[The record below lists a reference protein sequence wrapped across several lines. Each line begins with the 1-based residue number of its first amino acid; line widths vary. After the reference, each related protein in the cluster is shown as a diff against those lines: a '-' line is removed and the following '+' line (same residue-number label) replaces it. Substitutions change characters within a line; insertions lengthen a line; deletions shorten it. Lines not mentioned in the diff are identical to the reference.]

1 VKPAAAWHVYTGTG
15 QPRTDVDLRTDL
27 PEPPPWRSFR
37 GGPAL
42 STPDGEEHDNSRRIG
57 APGADT
63 AYPADR
69 HEIDMVNAALLL
81 RRPLL
86 VTGGP
91 GTGKTSLA
99 FRVARELSLGPV
111 LTWPI
116 TSSSKLRQ
124 DGLYEYDAIGR
135 VNANSAKASGVT
147 DEPTDIGNFIHLGP
161 LGTALLPFEL
171 PRVLVIDEIDK
182 ADLSLPNDL
191 LATLE
196 DGEYRV
202 RELARVARRTPKVVV
217 HTADQGGSAEI
228 VEGRVVCRAFPFIV
242 FTSNREREFPPAFL
256 RRVLQLEMQPP
267 TEEQLASMVA
277 AHFRDASST
286 SAELIRKF
294 LRRSESEGG
303 LAIDQLLNTVQLAT
317 TSTGLTSDRASWE
330 RLRDALWHRLSTT
343 GFE

>member
-1 VKPAAAWHVYTGTG
+1 
-15 QPRTDVDLRTDL
+15 
-27 PEPPPWRSFR
+27 
-37 GGPAL
+37 
-42 STPDGEEHDNSRRIG
+42 
-57 APGADT
+57 
-63 AYPADR
+63 
-69 HEIDMVNAALLL
+69 MVNAALLL

-86 VTGGP
+86 MTSGP

-99 FRVARELSLGPV
+99 FRVARELLLGPV

-147 DEPTDIGNFIHLGP
+147 EEPTDIGNFIHLGA

-202 RELARVARRTPKVVV
+202 RELARVARRTPKITV
-217 HTADQGGSAEI
+217 HTADPGGGAEI

-242 FTSNREREFPPAFL
+242 FTSDRKREFQPAFL
-256 RRVLQLEMQPP
+256 RRVLQLEMPPP

-286 SAELIRKF
+286 SAELIRK
-294 LRRSESEGG
+294 LLCRSESESG

-317 TSTGLTSDRASWE
+317 TSTGLTSDRASGE

>member
-1 VKPAAAWHVYTGTG
+1 VNSTAAWHVYTGTG

-217 HTADQGGSAEI
+217 HTADPGGSAEI
-228 VEGRVVCRAFPFIV
+228 AEGRVVCRAFPFIV

>member
-1 VKPAAAWHVYTGTG
+1 VTRTEDWHIYTGTG
-15 QPRTDVDLRTDL
+15 QPRTDVDLQSDL
-27 PEPPPWRSFR
+27 PDPPPWRTFA
-37 GGPAL
+37 GGPVL
-42 STPDGEEHDNSRRIG
+42 PRPTGDDHDNSRRIG
-57 APGADT
+57 TAGADT

-99 FRVARELSLGPV
+99 YRVARELGLGPV
-111 LTWPI
+111 LRWPI
-116 TSSSKLRQ
+116 TSNTKLRQ

-135 VNANSAKASGVT
+135 VHASSAKASGVV
-147 DEPTDIGNFIHLGP
+147 DEPTDIGHFVHLGP
-161 LGTALLPFEL
+161 LGTALLPYEL

-191 LATLE
+191 LAVLE
-196 DGEYRV
+196 DGEYLV
-202 RELARVARRTPKVVV
+202 RELARIARRTPKVTV
-217 HTADQGGSAEI
+217 HTADPGGSAEI
-228 VEGRVVCRAFPFIV
+228 TEGRVVCRAFPFIV

-256 RRVLQLEMQPP
+256 RRTLQLEMQPP
-267 TEEQLASMVA
+267 NEEQLASMVA
-277 AHFRDASST
+277 AHFRDTSGKST
-286 SAELIRKF
+286 ELIQKF

-317 TSTGLTSDRASWE
+317 SGDLTANRVSWE
-330 RLRDALWHRLSTT
+330 RLRDALWHRLSAT

>member
-1 VKPAAAWHVYTGTG
+1 MSRTENWHLYRGTG
-15 QPRTDVDLRTDL
+15 QPHPDLDLRTDL

-37 GGPAL
+37 GGPVL
-42 STPDGEEHDNSRRIG
+42 PPPDGDDHDNSRRIG
-57 APGADT
+57 SPGSDT
-63 AYPADR
+63 SYPADR

-99 FRVARELSLGPV
+99 YRVARELGLGPV
-111 LTWPI
+111 LRWPI
-116 TSSSKLRQ
+116 TSSTKLRQ
-124 DGLYEYDAIGR
+124 DGLYEYDAVGR
-135 VNANSAKASGVT
+135 VHASSAKASGAV
-147 DEPTDIGNFIHLGP
+147 DEPTDVGDFVHLGP
-161 LGTALLPFEL
+161 LGTALLPYEL

-191 LATLE
+191 LALLE
-196 DGEYRV
+196 DGEYLV
-202 RELARVARRTPKVVV
+202 RELARIARRTPKVVV
-217 HTADQGGSAEI
+217 HTADPGGSAEI

-256 RRVLQLEMQPP
+256 RRTLQLEMPP
-267 TEEQLASMVA
+267 PNEEQLASMVA
-277 AHFRDASST
+277 AHFRDASGS

-303 LAIDQLLNTVQLAT
+303 LAIDQLLNAVQL
-317 TSTGLTSDRASWE
+317 GLTAEGTSRE
-330 RLRDALWHRLSTT
+330 RLRNALWHRLSTT

>member
-1 VKPAAAWHVYTGTG
+1 MTRTDDWHIYTGTG
-15 QPRTDVDLRTDL
+15 QPAAEVDLRTDL
-27 PEPPPWRSFR
+27 PEPPPWRVFR

-42 STPDGEEHDNSRRIG
+42 PLPPGGEHENTRRIG

-63 AYPADR
+63 SYPADR

-111 LTWPI
+111 LTWPV
-116 TSSSKLRQ
+116 TSSTKLRQ

-135 VNANSAKASGVT
+135 VHASSARASGVL
-147 DEPTDIGNFIHLGP
+147 DEPTDIGDFIHLGP
-161 LGTALLPFEL
+161 LGTALLPYEL
-171 PRVLVIDEIDK
+171 PRVLVVDEVDK
-182 ADLSLPNDL
+182 ADLSLPHDL
-191 LATLE
+191 LAVLE
-196 DGEYRV
+196 DGEFLI

-217 HTADQGGSAEI
+217 HTADPGGSAEI
-228 VEGRVVCRAFPFIV
+228 TEGRVVCRAFPFIV

-256 RRVLQLEMQPP
+256 RRTLQLEMQPP
-267 TEEQLASMVA
+267 NEEQLASMVA
-277 AHFRDASST
+277 AHFRDASGG

-303 LAIDQLLNTVQLAT
+303 LAIDQLLNTIQLA
-317 TSTGLTSDRASWE
+317 SSSGLTSDRVAWE

>member
-1 VKPAAAWHVYTGTG
+1 VNRSADWHIYTGTG
-15 QPRTDVDLRTDL
+15 QPRTDVDLRTEL

-37 GGPAL
+37 GGPVLPA
-42 STPDGEEHDNSRRIG
+42 PGGDDHDNTRRIG
-57 APGADT
+57 TPGADT
-63 AYPADR
+63 SYPADR
-69 HEIDMVNAALLL
+69 HEVDMVNAALLL

-124 DGLYEYDAIGR
+124 DGLYEYDAVGR
-135 VNANSAKASGVT
+135 VHANSAKASGVV
-147 DEPTDIGNFIHLGP
+147 DEPTDIGNFVHLGP
-161 LGTALLPFEL
+161 LGTALLPYEL

-182 ADLSLPNDL
+182 ADLALPNDL
-191 LATLE
+191 LAVLE
-196 DGEYRV
+196 DGEYVV

-217 HTADQGGSAEI
+217 HTADPGGSAEI
-228 VEGRVVCRAFPFIV
+228 TEGRVRCHAFPFIV

-256 RRVLQLEMQPP
+256 RRTLQLEMQPP
-267 TEEQLASMVA
+267 NEEQLASMVA
-277 AHFRDASST
+277 AHFRNASDSST
-286 SAELIRKF
+286 ELIKKF

-303 LAIDQLLNTVQLAT
+303 LAIDQLLNTVQLAA
-317 TSTGLTSDRASWE
+317 TSSGLTSDRAAWE

>member
-1 VKPAAAWHVYTGTG
+1 MNSTAAWHVYTGTG

-217 HTADQGGSAEI
+217 HTADPGGSAEI
-228 VEGRVVCRAFPFIV
+228 AEGRVVCRAFPFIV

>member
-1 VKPAAAWHVYTGTG
+1 MTRTENWHIYTGTG
-15 QPRTDVDLRTDL
+15 QPCADVDLRTNL
-27 PEPPPWRSFR
+27 PEPPPWRTFG

-42 STPDGEEHDNSRRIG
+42 PLPEGDEHDNSRRIG
-57 APGADT
+57 APDADSS
-63 AYPADR
+63 YPAGR

-99 FRVARELSLGPV
+99 YRVARELNLGPV
-111 LTWPI
+111 LRWPI
-116 TSSSKLRQ
+116 TSNTKLRQ

-135 VNANSAKASGVT
+135 VHASSAKASGMT
-147 DEPTDIGNFIHLGP
+147 DEPTDIGDFVHLGP
-161 LGTALLPFEL
+161 LGTALLPYEL

-191 LATLE
+191 LAVLE
-196 DGEYRV
+196 DGEYLV
-202 RELARVARRTPKVVV
+202 RELARIARRTPKVTV
-217 HTADQGGSAEI
+217 HTADPGGSAQV
-228 VEGRVVCRAFPFIV
+228 VEGRVVCQAFPFIV

-256 RRVLQLEMQPP
+256 RRTLQLEMQPP
-267 TEEQLASMVA
+267 NEEQLASMIA
-277 AHFRDASST
+277 AHFRDVSGN
-286 SAELIRKF
+286 SADLIQKF

-317 TSTGLTSDRASWE
+317 SGKLDTDRASWR

>member
-1 VKPAAAWHVYTGTG
+1 MTRTENWHIYTGTG
-15 QPRTDVDLRTDL
+15 HPRDDVDLRTDL
-27 PEPPPWRSFR
+27 PGPPPWRSFS

-42 STPDGEEHDNSRRIG
+42 PLPVGDDRDNSRRIG
-57 APGADT
+57 RQGADT
-63 AYPADR
+63 AYPAER

-99 FRVARELSLGPV
+99 YRVARELALGPV
-111 LTWPI
+111 LRWPI
-116 TSSSKLRQ
+116 TSNTKLRQ

-135 VNANSAKASGVT
+135 VHASSAKASGMV
-147 DEPTDIGNFIHLGP
+147 DEPTDIGDFVHLGP
-161 LGTALLPFEL
+161 LGTALLPYEL

-191 LATLE
+191 LAVLE
-196 DGEYRV
+196 DGEYLV
-202 RELARVARRTPKVVV
+202 RELARIARRTPKVTV
-217 HTADQGGSAEI
+217 HTADPGGSAEI
-228 VEGRVVCRAFPFIV
+228 IEGRVVCQAFPFIV

-256 RRVLQLEMQPP
+256 RRTLQLEMPP
-267 TEEQLASMVA
+267 PNEDQLASMIA
-277 AHFRDASST
+277 AHFSGASAKSV
-286 SAELIRKF
+286 ELVQKF

-317 TSTGLTSDRASWE
+317 SGKLDTDRGSWE
-330 RLRDALWHRLSTT
+330 RLRDALWHRLSAT

>member
-1 VKPAAAWHVYTGTG
+1 LTRTDDWHIYTGTG
-15 QPRTDVDLRTDL
+15 QPGAEVDLRTDL
-27 PEPPPWRSFR
+27 PEPPPWRVFR

-42 STPDGEEHDNSRRIG
+42 PLPAGGENENTRRIG

-63 AYPADR
+63 SYPADR

-111 LTWPI
+111 LTWPV
-116 TSSSKLRQ
+116 TSSTKLRQ

-135 VNANSAKASGVT
+135 VHASSARASGVL
-147 DEPTDIGNFIHLGP
+147 DEPTDIGDFIHLGP
-161 LGTALLPFEL
+161 LGTALLPYEL
-171 PRVLVIDEIDK
+171 PRVLVVDEVDK
-182 ADLSLPNDL
+182 ADLSLPHDL
-191 LATLE
+191 LAVLE
-196 DGEYRV
+196 DGEFLI

-217 HTADQGGSAEI
+217 HTADPGGSAEI
-228 VEGRVVCRAFPFIV
+228 TEGRVVCRAFPFIV

-256 RRVLQLEMQPP
+256 RRTLQLEMQPP
-267 TEEQLASMVA
+267 NEEQLASMVA
-277 AHFRDASST
+277 AHFRDASGG

-303 LAIDQLLNTVQLAT
+303 LAIDQLLNTIQLA
-317 TSTGLTSDRASWE
+317 SSSGLTADRVAWE